1 MTDTAIATRPSTA
14 DPQTLTRHQKALE
27 SIFGNKFVHTFAS
40 PYLVLE
46 DQSIACPV
54 AVRFFKKDFPYL
66 SRQLYLEYQYR
77 SWRGFNAELLQ
88 RYADVT
94 STKLANIKILMTN
107 NINRLRKLLETQG
120 HKAEFSLWPSV
131 HKCDVP
137 IIATLAR
144 TYMEILA
151 MLDQVYT
158 LAGTANLMGVI
169 DSAQRAEV
177 EFVSKKAVRAFRS
190 ILQTEVV
197 KLYREAQRLMREQ
210 QSAGIV
216 DQNMSAIVAQQGQ
229 DIDAFDKS
237 TTEDEHA
244 DEGMR
249 LNGADAGQLIDDAA
263 AASTAAA
270 AATTGTRKRAKP
282 TPAVAET
289 VAPASAPVAAPA
301 AAAATT

>member
-1 MTDTAIATRPSTA
+1 MIDTALATQPSTA
-14 DPQTLTRHQKALE
+14 EPRKLTRYQKALE

-46 DQSIACPV
+46 DQSIVCPV

-107 NINRLRKLLETQG
+107 NINRLRKLLESQG
-120 HKAEFSLWPSV
+120 HKAELSLWPSV

-144 TYMEILA
+144 TYMEVLA

-229 DIDAFDKS
+229 DIAAFDKS
-237 TTEDEHA
+237 SKEDENT

-249 LNGADAGQLIDDAA
+249 LNGVDAGQLIDDAA
-263 AASTAAA
+263 AASTAAVA
-270 AATTGTRKRAKP
+270 ANGGTRKRTSKK
-282 TPAVAET
+282 AENGE
-289 VAPASAPVAAPA
+289 APA
-301 AAAATT
+301 AAPAPAPVPVAAAAAS

>member
-1 MTDTAIATRPSTA
+1 MTDTAIATQPITVEPRKLSPH
-14 DPQTLTRHQKALE
+14 PKAVAN
-27 SIFGNKFVHTFAS
+27 IFGSKFVHTFAS

-46 DQSIACPV
+46 DHYIVCPV

-120 HKAEFSLWPSV
+120 HKAELSLWPTV
-131 HKCDVP
+131 HSCDVP

-144 TYMEILA
+144 TYMEVLT

-169 DSAQRAEV
+169 DSSQRADV

-216 DQNMSAIVAQQGQ
+216 DQNMSAIIAQQGQ
-229 DIDAFDKS
+229 DIAAFDESSK
-237 TTEDEHA
+237 EDEST

-263 AASTAAA
+263 AASTAAVA
-270 AATTGTRKRAKP
+270 AAGTTKKRTRKTEGGDA
-282 TPAVAET
+282 TT
-289 VAPASAPVAAPA
+289 PASAPAPA
-301 AAAATT
+301 AVPAAATAT

>member
-1 MTDTAIATRPSTA
+1 MTDAALATQPSTA
-14 DPQTLTRHQKALE
+14 EPRKLTRHQKALE

-46 DQSIACPV
+46 DQSIVCPV

-66 SRQLYLEYQYR
+66 SKQLYLEYQYR

-107 NINRLRKLLETQG
+107 NINRLRKLLESQG
-120 HKAEFSLWPSV
+120 HKAELSLWPSV

-144 TYMEILA
+144 TYMEVLA

-216 DQNMSAIVAQQGQ
+216 DQSMSAIVAQQGQ
-229 DIDAFDKS
+229 DIAAFDKS
-237 TTEDEHA
+237 SKEDENT

-249 LNGADAGQLIDDAA
+249 LNGVDAGQLIDDAA
-263 AASTAAA
+263 AASTAAV
-270 AATTGTRKRAKP
+270 AATGGTRKRTSKK
-282 TPAVAET
+282 AENGE
-289 VAPASAPVAAPA
+289 APA
-301 AAAATT
+301 AAPAPAPVPVAAAAAS